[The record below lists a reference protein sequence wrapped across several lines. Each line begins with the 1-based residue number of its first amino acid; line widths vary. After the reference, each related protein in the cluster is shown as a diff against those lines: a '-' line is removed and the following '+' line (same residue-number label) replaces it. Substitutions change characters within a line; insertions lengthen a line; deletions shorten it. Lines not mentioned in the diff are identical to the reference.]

1 MFQAMDDAL
10 LSELTD
16 WLRIPSIS
24 TGEGDA
30 SELERAAEWAAAK
43 VRDAGGEVELVRIGD
58 GNPLVVGDL
67 RAADAT
73 APTVLIYGHYDVQGV
88 GDETAWKSPPFAP
101 EVRDGRLY
109 ARGAS
114 DDKGNFFPLL
124 HAACAM
130 AAEGSLPV
138 NVRVLLEGE
147 EEVGGESVARW
158 VRDDERGA
166 DAAIVFDSGM
176 EDEQT
181 PSITVGLR
189 GIVHTHVTVRTARR
203 DLHQG
208 MYGGAALN
216 SLNALHTIL
225 AAVLPDADG
234 RVRPELAAGT
244 AAPSDLE
251 RASWERLAPG
261 EQVLAEVGARPLSPS
276 AAAELRERT
285 GALPCVDI
293 DYIEAG
299 APRTVIPAEAKAAF
313 TLRLAPGQ
321 SAEAMR
327 AEVER
332 LLHEA
337 APEGAELEITHHIG
351 EPSHFD
357 PESPALRLAGEAIER
372 ATGLA
377 PAYTSSGGSIP
388 VVADFA
394 AKGIPTI
401 VSGFALAD
409 DEIHAPNESYRVE
422 SLRLGAAASRELLSA
437 LAAL

>member
-24 TGEGDA
+24 TGEGDPA
-30 SELERAAEWAAAK
+30 ELERAAQWAADK
-43 VRDAGGEVELVRIGD
+43 VRAAGGEVELVRVGE
-58 GNPLVVGDL
+58 GNPLVVGEL
-67 RAADAT
+67 RAANAD

-88 GDETAWKSPPFAP
+88 GDETAWKSGPFEP

-109 ARGAS
+109 ARGAC

-124 HAACAM
+124 HTACAM
-130 AAEGSLPV
+130 ASAGELPV
-138 NVRVLLEGE
+138 NVRVLIEGE
-147 EEVGGESVARW
+147 EEVGGESVAEW
-158 VRDDERGA
+158 VRADDRGA
-166 DAAIVFDSGM
+166 DAAIVFDGGM
-176 EDEQT
+176 EDPET

-189 GIVHTHVTVRTARR
+189 GIVHTHITVRTARR

-216 SLNALHTIL
+216 SLNALHAML
-225 AAVLPDADG
+225 SAVLPDAEG
-234 RVRPELAAGT
+234 RVRPELAADT
-244 AAPSDLE
+244 AEPSEIE
-251 RASWERLAPG
+251 RASWARLAPG

-276 AAAELRERT
+276 APAEFRERT

-293 DYIEAG
+293 NYIEAG
-299 APRTVIPAEAKAAF
+299 SPRTVIAAETKAAV

-321 SAEAMR
+321 SAAAMQ
-327 AEVER
+327 AEMER
-332 LLHEA
+332 LLREA
-337 APEGAELEITHHIG
+337 APDGAEVEITHHAG

-372 ATGLA
+372 ATGMA
-377 PAYTSSGGSIP
+377 PAYTSIGGSIP
-388 VVADFA
+388 VVADLA
-394 AKGIPTI
+394 AAGIPTI

-409 DEIHAPNESYRVE
+409 DDIHAPNESYRLE
-422 SLRLGAAASRELLSA
+422 SLRLGAAASRELLTA
-437 LAAL
+437 FAAL

>member
-1 MFQAMDDAL
+1 MDEAL
-10 LSELTD
+10 LEQLTD

-24 TGEGDA
+24 TGEGDPG
-30 SELERAAEWAAAK
+30 ELERAARWAADMVTA
-43 VRDAGGEVELVRIGD
+43 AGGTAELVQVGD

-67 RAADAT
+67 PAGDAS

-88 GDETAWKSPPFAP
+88 GDPDAWTTPPFEP
-101 EVRDGRLY
+101 TVRDGRLY

-124 HAACAM
+124 YAACAM
-130 AAEGSLPV
+130 AREGALPV
-138 NVRVLLEGE
+138 NVRVLVEGE
-147 EEVGGESVARW
+147 EEVGGESVAQW
-158 VRDDERGA
+158 VREDERGA
-166 DAAIVFDSGM
+166 DAAIVFDGGM
-176 EDEQT
+176 EDERT

-189 GIVHTHVTVRTARR
+189 GIVHTHVTVRTGRR
-203 DLHQG
+203 DIHQG

-216 SLNALHTIL
+216 SLHALHAML
-225 AAVLPDADG
+225 AALLPDAGG

-244 AAPSDLE
+244 AEPSEVE
-251 RASWERLAPG
+251 RASWARLAPG
-261 EQVLAEVGARPLSPS
+261 EEMLAEVGARPISPA
-276 AAAELRERT
+276 AAAEFRERT

-293 DYIEAG
+293 NYIESG
-299 APRTVIPAEAKAAF
+299 APRTVIPAESKAAV

-327 AEVER
+327 AEIER
-332 LLHEA
+332 LLREA
-337 APEGAELEITHHIG
+337 APEGAEVEIGHHLG

-357 PESPALRLAGEAIER
+357 PESPALRIAGEAIER

-377 PAYTSSGGSIP
+377 PVYTSIGGSIP

-409 DEIHAPNESYRVE
+409 DDIHAPNESYRLE
-422 SLRLGAAASRELLSA
+422 ALELGQAASRELLA
-437 LAAL
+437 AFAAL